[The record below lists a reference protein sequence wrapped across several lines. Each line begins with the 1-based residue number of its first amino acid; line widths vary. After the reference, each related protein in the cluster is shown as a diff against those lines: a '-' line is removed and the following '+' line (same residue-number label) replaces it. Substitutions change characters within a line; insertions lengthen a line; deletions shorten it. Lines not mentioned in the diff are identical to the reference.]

1 MPAHASTTDQF
12 PQLSCGPGDDSGLDH
27 GGMKLSERHS
37 DGHEP
42 QGAPD
47 QETGALGVS
56 HEALVEAHSAALR
69 TPAMT
74 PGSTMA
80 A

>member
-1 MPAHASTTDQF
+1 MPPPPINFRNCPAD
-12 PQLSCGPGDDSGLDH
+12 PGDDSGLDH
-27 GGMKLSERHS
+27 GGMKLSEQYS

-56 HEALVEAHSAALR
+56 HEALVAGPLRTVLR

>member
-1 MPAHASTTDQF
+1 MPPPPINFRNCPAD
-12 PQLSCGPGDDSGLDH
+12 PGDDSGLDH
-27 GGMKLSERHS
+27 GGMKLSEQYS

-56 HEALVEAHSAALR
+56 HEALVAGPLR
-69 TPAMT
+69 LSCGPRR
-74 PGSTMA
+74 
-80 A
+80 